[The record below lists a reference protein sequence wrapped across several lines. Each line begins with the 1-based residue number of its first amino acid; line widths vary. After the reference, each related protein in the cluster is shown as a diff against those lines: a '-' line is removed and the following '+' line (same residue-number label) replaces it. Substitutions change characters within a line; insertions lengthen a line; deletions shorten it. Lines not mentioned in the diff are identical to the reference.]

1 MKIKE
6 DCVQMITI
14 FERDS
19 RGMDGKCWILGNV
32 MKNDLTASTSEDYGN
47 IDISLICLN
56 HTLLLA
62 NWQ

>member
-19 RGMDGKCWILGNV
+19 RGMDGKCWILSDV

-47 IDISLICLN
+47 IDISPICLN
-56 HTLLLA
+56 HKLLLA
-62 NWQ
+62 NW